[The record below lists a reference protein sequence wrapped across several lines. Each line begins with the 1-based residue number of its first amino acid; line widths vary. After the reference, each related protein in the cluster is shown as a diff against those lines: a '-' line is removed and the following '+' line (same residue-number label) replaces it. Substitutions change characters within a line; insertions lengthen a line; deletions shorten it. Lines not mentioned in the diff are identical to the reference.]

1 MAGPRPGYQG
11 IQPGYRQGLLGAG
24 HVARVRESLRPQT
37 SLRPHRPPPGR
48 CRLLLR
54 RPHPRRRRTRL
65 ARRTQPR
72 SHVRRRLA
80 LAVQQPQRLP
90 LSLLCTRQ
98 HPFAPGAGAPTVRGW
113 VGFAVGAPPPVRT
126 GRAQTTSPAGPD
138 SHPGRVLLRVGGGIG
153 FCCRSTAPVRT
164 GAGTNPPHPHLAVH
178 HITTPPSSPLLLPPI
193 TPWIYPNPPSRRPN
207 AVSQATYQSHRLRLG
222 RVSEAGRLYLITA
235 VTQDREPVFSDL
247 NNARILVNTLRM
259 EALQNGVQT
268 WCYVVMPDHFHWLM
282 QLNDESL
289 GRVVGR
295 MRGVCARKIGRR
307 IWQRGFHDRA
317 VRRDDDLKAL
327 ARYVIA
333 NPIRAGLVESVG
345 DYPHWDAVWL

>member
-1 MAGPRPGYQG
+1 M
-11 IQPGYRQGLLGAG
+11 
-24 HVARVRESLRPQT
+24 
-37 SLRPHRPPPGR
+37 
-48 CRLLLR
+48 
-54 RPHPRRRRTRL
+54 
-65 ARRTQPR
+65 
-72 SHVRRRLA
+72 
-80 LAVQQPQRLP
+80 
-90 LSLLCTRQ
+90 
-98 HPFAPGAGAPTVRGW
+98 
-113 VGFAVGAPPPVRT
+113 
-126 GRAQTTSPAGPD
+126 
-138 SHPGRVLLRVGGGIG
+138 
-153 FCCRSTAPVRT
+153 
-164 GAGTNPPHPHLAVH
+164 
-178 HITTPPSSPLLLPPI
+178 
-193 TPWIYPNPPSRRPN
+193 
-207 AVSQATYQSHRLRLG
+207 SQATYQSHRLRLG

-295 MRGVCARKIGRR
+295 VRGVCARRIGRR

-333 NPIRAGLVESVG
+333 NPIRAGLVESVE